1 MWVHL
6 SNYWFH
12 VSVFL
17 PLFLIQI
24 KGRGSVWILGSVSSV
39 TVALQQSLWA
49 GSVQRS
55 LALASLAMYEKEK
68 SRYAKKNLRLE
79 IPSHMINKS
88 SICKLQLAI
97 TGEHPHRAPVDGRIH
112 QISYHP
118 LSAATISGTCPG
130 KKKFTRR
137 CCSPSDSCLAR
148 CQAPNSIGSLKHA
161 KLGHCQIMWLL
172 CSETEV
178 LSCSMKDERLQA
190 PVPTCSCSWSSCNG
204 MVWWHPCT
212 APREPHHNL
221 PPIPNQ
227 LQQVRWLEKSVWTNS
242 IYLLIYLCRHWTS
255 TGNHAESQQFYS
267 QKSERAHSKAC
278 LPNIDL
284 LLGCILFLIFNRFKS
299 LRTGPSWTIRHL
311 SLHVNPQLR
320 ILAER

>member
-1 MWVHL
+1 MV
-6 SNYWFH
+6 
-12 VSVFL
+12 
-17 PLFLIQI
+17 
-24 KGRGSVWILGSVSSV
+24 GSI
-39 TVALQQSLWA
+39 
-49 GSVQRS
+49 RS
-55 LALASLAMYEKEK
+55 
-68 SRYAKKNLRLE
+68 
-79 IPSHMINKS
+79 
-88 SICKLQLAI
+88 
-97 TGEHPHRAPVDGRIH
+97 
-112 QISYHP
+112 
-118 LSAATISGTCPG
+118 ATIRYQPLPFSGTCPG

-284 LLGCILFLIFNRFKS
+284 LLGCILFLIFKPIQKSPHRSQLNHSAPQPACQSATADSCGTVNRRHPCRPGTRCSAAARSTCHHRSTTKS
-299 LRTGPSWTIRHL
+299 WH
-311 SLHVNPQLR
+311 
-320 ILAER
+320 